1 MDIFETIK
9 KRRSIRAF
17 QDKPIEKD
25 LIEKLIE
32 AGVQAPSNCNVQGWR
47 FIVINNQEAKNKIVD
62 NGGSVLIKKAPAGIL
77 VVYDNRTRNI
87 EYQDYIQSASAAMQ
101 NIFLSATALGLGCCW
116 LNHLPSQ
123 RKLRKMFEIPN
134 YFSPIG
140 FLMIGYP
147 KHDSLPV
154 ARKYHLGQIVSYNTF
169 GKNMVAEKINSFKLH
184 TIRML
189 IKTYQFIPNFIKKWF
204 LNKFI
209 DRNFVKKFE
218 N

>member
-9 KRRSIRAF
+9 NRRSVRVF
-17 QDKPIEKD
+17 QDKSVEKE
-25 LIEKLIE
+25 LIEKLIG
-32 AGVQAPSNCNVQGWR
+32 AATQAPSNCNVQGWR
-47 FIVINNQEAKNKIVD
+47 FIVIDNQETKNKIVE
-62 NGGSVLIKKAPAGIL
+62 NGGSILIKKAPAGIL
-77 VVYDNRTRNI
+77 VVYDNRTRNL
-87 EYQDYIQSASAAMQ
+87 EYKDYIQSAAAAMQ

-123 RKLRKMFEIPN
+123 RILRKMFEIPN

-147 KHDSLPV
+147 KHAPIPV
-154 ARKYHLGQIVSYNTF
+154 SRKYHLGQIISYNTF
-169 GKNMVAEKINSFKLH
+169 GKNMAVEKINPFKLF

-189 IKTYQFIPNFIKKWF
+189 IKIYYFIPRFVKKGF

>member
-1 MDIFETIK
+1 MELFEAIK
-9 KRRSIRAF
+9 NRRSVRVF
-17 QDKPIEKD
+17 QDKPVEKE

-32 AGVQAPSNCNVQGWR
+32 AAAQAPSNCNVQGWR
-47 FIVINNQEAKNKIVD
+47 FIVIDNQETKNKIVE
-62 NGGSVLIKKAPAGIL
+62 NGGSLLIKKSPAGIL
-77 VVYDNRTRNI
+77 VIYDNRTRNL
-87 EYQDYIQSASAAMQ
+87 EYKDYIQSAAAAMQ

-116 LNHLPSQ
+116 LNHLPTQ
-123 RKLRKMFEIPN
+123 RTFRKMFEIPN

-140 FLMIGYP
+140 FLMLGYP
-147 KHDSLPV
+147 KHTPFPV
-154 ARKYHLGQIVSYNTF
+154 ARKYNMSQIVSYNTF
-169 GKNMVAEKINSFKLH
+169 GKNMAVEKINPFKLF

-189 IKTYQFIPNFIKKWF
+189 IKIYYLIPHFVKKGF